1 MDFLAKQLSEK
12 VGITEE
18 QAEQA
23 IEFILEFV
31 KDKLPPQFAGVVD
44 HLLDDEDEEG
54 ETDSEFGLDDAADLL
69 GGLFGKKK

>member
-23 IEFILEFV
+23 IEFVLEFV
-31 KDKLPPQFAGVVD
+31 KKKLPDQFAGVID
-44 HLLDDEDEEG
+44 HLLDDDEEG
-54 ETDSEFGLDDAADLL
+54 GSDTDFGLDDAANLL

>member
-1 MDFLAKQLSEK
+1 MDFLAKRLSEK

-23 IEFILEFV
+23 IEFVLEFV
-31 KDKLPPQFAGVVD
+31 KKKLPDQFEGVID
-44 HLLDDEDEEG
+44 HLLDDEGEAGEG
-54 ETDSEFGLDDAADLL
+54 DAEFGLDDAANLL